1 MEYKDISVNFKELS
15 ELTGRNQ
22 NECRNIFK
30 KHLNEKTIS
39 EDREIKLLDL
49 EKYFNGVKSHD
60 MRFDV
65 SNELRFRFTHQKNG
79 YRKILSDPKVVK
91 AAKLVGAYTIYYKI
105 CDDIQLEHINKAI
118 KHNHVHSFGLESYNN
133 KIKTNGSNT

>member
-1 MEYKDISVNFKELS
+1 MDYESVAVNFKELS

-39 EDREIKLLDL
+39 EDREIKLLNL

-60 MRFDV
+60 MRFDG
-65 SNELRFRFTHQKNG
+65 SNELRSRFTHQKNG

-105 CDDIQLEHINKAI
+105 CDESQIEHISKAI
-118 KHNHVHSFGLESYNN
+118 KHNHVHSYGLESYN
-133 KIKTNGSNT
+133 KKVK

>member
-1 MEYKDISVNFKELS
+1 MDYESVMVNFKELS

-39 EDREIKLLDL
+39 ESREIKLLDL
-49 EKYFNGVKSHD
+49 EKYFNNVRSND
-60 MRFDV
+60 MRFNG
-65 SNELRFRFTHQKNG
+65 SNELRFRFTHQNNG

-105 CDDIQLEHINKAI
+105 CDDIQLEQINKAI
-118 KHNHVHSFGLESYNN
+118 KHNHVHFYGLESYN
-133 KIKTNGSNT
+133 KKVK